1 MVIYVIRHVLKIDKA
16 CLPLTPPVPLCLPQS
31 EGGKKGE
38 RRPPALGRG
47 VSGELFP

>member
-31 EGGKKGE
+31 EGGEK
-38 RRPPALGRG
+38 R
-47 VSGELFP
+47 VSGDHPPLGGV